1 MHATMWTEYLK
12 NDTSHRKT
20 IQSKG
25 ATRKATTLIPY
36 NCWLKIVNPLKNKCS
51 EKRFSLDDFQFQRL
65 NKELINEL
73 SIDSTV
79 RILEAIIRSLASF
92 HSNNVKRI
100 VLSAVKL

>member
-1 MHATMWTEYLK
+1 MLGKKIH
-12 NDTSHRKT
+12 
-20 IQSKG
+20 
-25 ATRKATTLIPY
+25 KAQ
-36 NCWLKIVNPLKNKCS
+36 
-51 EKRFSLDDFQFQRL
+51 FSLDDFQFQRL